1 MSCTESSYKL
11 MVHPL
16 NIAQHLVMKAAK
28 VLLIGTQSLALMVRN
43 AEFLFILLN
52 MFSFLFVTNTI

>member
-1 MSCTESSYKL
+1 MTLWHMSCTESSYKL

-28 VLLIGTQSLALMVRN
+28 VLLIGTQSLALM
-43 AEFLFILLN
+43 AFGKI
-52 MFSFLFVTNTI
+52 